1 MSVLAFDT
9 ATRATSVALVTAA
22 GEALVAR
29 DDPGPGQRPAHTTR
43 LMALIAELL
52 AAGGGW
58 GTVKTIAV
66 GTGPG
71 TFTGLRIGIATAL
84 ALGRARDLP
93 LVGVSTL
100 ASLALAADPAT
111 VDPAGATLV
120 ADPAADGF
128 DVVLAV
134 LDARRREVFVAG
146 WETGS
151 LTAAAPRRGAGN
163 PAAPVARLSAAAM
176 APAALAQAGAS
187 LGRCLA
193 VGDGAL
199 EYRAVLEAGAIT
211 VAGACSP
218 HHRVD
223 AAVHARL
230 AQAGLAVD
238 GAAVRPEYLRAPDAE
253 LARRAVPAP

>member
-9 ATRATSVALVTAA
+9 ATRATSVALVNAA

-29 DDPGPGQRPAHTTR
+29 DDPDPGQRPAHTTR

-58 GTVKTIAV
+58 GTVETIAV

-93 LVGVSTL
+93 LVGVSTR
-100 ASLALAADPAT
+100 ASLALAADPA
-111 VDPAGATLV
+111 AG
-120 ADPAADGF
+120 ADGF
-128 DVVLAV
+128 DVGLAV

-163 PAAPVARLSAAAM
+163 PAAAVARLPAAAM
-176 APAALAQAGAS
+176 APAALAEASAS

-193 VGDGAL
+193 VGDGAQ

-211 VAGACSP
+211 VAGASSV

-223 AAVHARL
+223 AVMHARL
-230 AQAGLAVD
+230 ARAGLAVQ
-238 GAAVRPEYLRAPDAE
+238 GVPIRPEYLRAPDAE
-253 LARRAVPAP
+253 LARRAVPVP

>member
-1 MSVLAFDT
+1 VSVLAFDT
-9 ATRATSVALVTAA
+9 ATRATAVALVDPA
-22 GEALVAR
+22 GAALVAR
-29 DDPGPGQRPAHTTR
+29 DDPDSGQRPAHTTR
-43 LMALIAELL
+43 LMALIAELM

-58 GTVKTIAV
+58 NTVEMIAV

-100 ASLALAADPAT
+100 ASLALGADPA
-111 VDPAGATLV
+111 AG
-120 ADPAADGF
+120 ADGF

-134 LDARRREVFVAG
+134 LDARRREVFAAG
-146 WETGS
+146 WATRS
-151 LTAAAPRRGAGN
+151 LSAAAPDRGPGH
-163 PAAPVARLSAAAM
+163 PVAAVGRLPAAAM
-176 APAALAQAGAS
+176 APDALAGAGES

-193 VGDGAL
+193 VGDGAQ
-199 EYRAVLEAGAIT
+199 EYRAVLEAGGIT
-211 VAGACSP
+211 VAAASSP

-230 AQAGLAVD
+230 ARAGLGVQ

-253 LARRAVPAP
+253 LALRAVPAP